1 MTTDHTATL
10 TAAHF
15 DVRRIPCRI
24 KHAQIFQRWADLPV
38 GAFFI
43 LVNDHDPIP
52 LYYQFKALFADAFE
66 WEYLVD
72 GPTEFQV
79 KITRRAPTPVNVP
92 PPPPRRASNPD
103 TAGPEPILDLR
114 GLEPP
119 LPMIHIL
126 NALESVAA
134 GGSFRARTDRQPVHL
149 FPELASRGARYS
161 TESQPDASWI
171 TTVTRG

>member
-1 MTTDHTATL
+1 MTNDSAATL
-10 TAAHF
+10 TPAHF
-15 DVRRIPCRI
+15 DVRRIPCRS

-38 GAFFI
+38 GAHFI

-52 LYYQFKALFADAFE
+52 LYYQFKALFQDAFD

-72 GPTEFQV
+72 GPVEFQV
-79 KITRRAPTPVNVP
+79 KIRRLAPTPVNLP
-92 PPPPRRASNPD
+92 PPPPRRAAEAD
-103 TAGPEPILDLR
+103 TSGPGALMDLR

-134 GGSFRARTDRQPVHL
+134 GMSYRAQTDRQPVHL
-149 FPELASRGARYS
+149 FPELAARGARYR
-161 TESQPDASWI
+161 TEAQPDGSWI
-171 TTVTRG
+171 TSITRG

>member
-1 MTTDHTATL
+1 MTTDPTATL
-10 TAAHF
+10 TPAHF

-52 LYYQFKALFADAFE
+52 LYYQFKALFADAFA

-72 GPTEFQV
+72 GPVEFQV
-79 KITRRAPTPVNVP
+79 KIKRLASTPVNVP
-92 PPPPRRASNPD
+92 PPPPRRASDPD
-103 TAGPEPILDLR
+103 TAGPGALMDLR

-134 GGSFRARTDRQPVHL
+134 GVSYRAQTDRQPVHL
-149 FPELASRGARYS
+149 FPEIVSRGAAYT
-161 TESQPDASWI
+161 TEAQPDGSWI